1 MRVLFNKGVKETI
14 ERRTK
19 IKDLTDTKLYVKG
32 KEKILYRGEIMN
44 LCWLL
49 MIASTS
55 NKEAW
60 VE

>member
-44 LCWLL
+44 LC
-49 MIASTS
+49 
-55 NKEAW
+55 
-60 VE
+60 